1 MRWLANPV
9 SMLLAKS
16 AQAGARNSGGGCPS
30 EDSVGAFPTKRSL
43 VINRLM
49 KLKDIT
55 EGGLNFDEMLK
66 NKDADPRKKDEEAM
80 KAKHAE
86 QAQRL
91 RSAQR
96 KNKSKSK

>member
-1 MRWLANPV
+1 VV
-9 SMLLAKS
+9 S
-16 AQAGARNSGGGCPS
+16 GPN
-30 EDSVGAFPTKRSL
+30 EDSIGGSTPPFPTKMGL

-49 KLKDIT
+49 KLKDIM

-96 KNKSKSK
+96 KNKNK